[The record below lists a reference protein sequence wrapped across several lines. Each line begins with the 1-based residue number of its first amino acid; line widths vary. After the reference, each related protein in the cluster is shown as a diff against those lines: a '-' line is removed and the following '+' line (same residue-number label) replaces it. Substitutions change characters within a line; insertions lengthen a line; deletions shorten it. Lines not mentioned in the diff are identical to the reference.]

1 MRPLYKELI
10 DYVELTMVP
19 GFWSEPE
26 LLEFSYTMTSMEADE
41 INFKIN
47 FDKPFEVSQN
57 IDPERIIVVLNLYN
71 I

>member
-1 MRPLYKELI
+1 
-10 DYVELTMVP
+10 
-19 GFWSEPE
+19 
-26 LLEFSYTMTSMEADE
+26 MEADE

-47 FDKPFEVSQN
+47 FDNPFEVSQN